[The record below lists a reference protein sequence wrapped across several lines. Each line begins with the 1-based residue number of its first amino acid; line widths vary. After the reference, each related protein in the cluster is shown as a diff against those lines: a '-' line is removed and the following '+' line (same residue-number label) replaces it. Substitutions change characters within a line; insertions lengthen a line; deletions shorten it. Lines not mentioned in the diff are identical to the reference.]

1 MASAITGL
9 LALAALLLDLTG
21 RLWPPADHVAWL
33 SPFRYF
39 IPFDIVMGTE
49 LPITNMIVLWAI
61 AMTGFTFAYFLLSQ
75 RDISH

>member
-1 MASAITGL
+1 
-9 LALAALLLDLTG
+9 
-21 RLWPPADHVAWL
+21 LWPPANRVAWL

-49 LPITNMIVLWAI
+49 LPIENMIVLWAI
-61 AMTGFTFAYFLLSQ
+61 AMTGFTVAYFLFSR